1 MPVKDRIAVF
11 DNDGTLWAERPNYFQ
26 ADFIKSQTE
35 GEEAAR
41 NVIKPDLSQFP
52 ENICKAIKNN
62 ENGYEKYL
70 VKITN
75 S

>member
-1 MPVKDRIAVF
+1 MKDRIAVF

-26 ADFIKSQTE
+26 LDFMKLQTE